1 MGTEQV
7 KEGMMRL
14 WKETFGDSDKY
25 ISLLFER
32 YFDPGLIAY
41 HEENDEIKSA
51 LLGVPYD
58 FKSHDGKTLR
68 GLYLCGLATKKDIR
82 HRGLMSGLLEE
93 INVKSEEKGFDFT
106 FLIPVDEG
114 MRRYY
119 RDRVYHDSFYVKKD
133 YYVRGHNFKSEE
145 MLSLSEYG
153 SQEASELLE
162 FLKTYGNKSYEKGNS
177 YYLIH
182 SIKDWETVL
191 EESLISDEPVIIG
204 KINDTIH
211 AIAFCKESEKT
222 IEVKKLITDEA
233 KYQDALLSAIM
244 KSKPESNLI
253 VVRDLED
260 IIEKNSGVQLWS
272 PFYAQSN
279 GKDAEYEDIAVMEQP
294 FNETLNSY
302 SFGMIRIFDIKDI
315 LHKTGFSDLEALEA
329 YSEKE
334 LLQIVLRKPQG
345 KKGDALEK
353 ILDLP
358 EINFSISL
366 MLE

>member
-1 MGTEQV
+1 MDTEKV

-14 WKETFGDSDKY
+14 WKETFGDSDEYVSLIFEKY
-25 ISLLFER
+25 FN
-32 YFDPGLIAY
+32 PGLIAF

-51 LLGVPYD
+51 LLGIPYD
-58 FKSHDGKTLR
+58 FESHNGETLT
-68 GLYLCGLATKKDIR
+68 GLYLCGLATKKNIQN
-82 HRGLMSGLLEE
+82 RGLMSRLLEK
-93 INVKSEEKGFDFT
+93 INGQAKEKGFDFT
-106 FLIPVDEG
+106 FLIPADEG

-119 RDRVYHDSFYVKKD
+119 SDRGYHDSFYVKKD
-133 YYVRGHNFKSEE
+133 YYVRGHDFKSED
-145 MLSLSEYG
+145 SLSIGEFR
-153 SQEASELLE
+153 SKDTPELLE
-162 FLKTYGNKSYEKGNS
+162 FLKTYGNKSYEKNNS
-177 YYLIH
+177 YYLLH
-182 SIKDWETVL
+182 SVKDWETVL
-191 EESLISDEPVIIG
+191 EETLISNEPVVVG
-204 KINDTIH
+204 RANDTIC
-211 AIAFCKESEKT
+211 AVAFCKESEKT
-222 IEVKKLITDEA
+222 TEVKKLITQEP
-233 KYQDALLSAIM
+233 KHQDALLSGIM
-244 KSKPESNLI
+244 KREPGNNLI

-260 IIEKNSGVQLWS
+260 IIERNSGEQLWS

-279 GKDAEYEDIAVMEQP
+279 GKDAEYEDIAVTEQP

-315 LHKTGFSDLEALEA
+315 LHKTGYSDLEALET

-358 EINFSISL
+358 EINFSMSL